1 VAAGLEAALGSRDQS
16 QVVRGSD
23 AAVAISSRALDV
35 VLLLVTG
42 VPKNDLVAAE
52 LDNSVLLDNT
62 EFFSVVTETCL
73 TGDKRQKVGQN
84 LVKSAPRRKNRQIG

>member
-1 VAAGLEAALGSRDQS
+1 MIFKNL
-16 QVVRGSD
+16 
-23 AAVAISSRALDV
+23 LDV
-35 VLLLVTG
+35 VLLLVAG

-73 TGDKRQKVGQN
+73 TETKD
-84 LVKSAPRRKNRQIG
+84 RKWVRIW